1 MGSERPRGC
10 LLASS
15 LLHIID
21 FFFKKKRTLS
31 PALLPAPFHLPITPS
46 PPTGGRAALEDGGQ
60 GRGSSARGPGRARG
74 GGEGREAQGHP
85 AQAHNAAQAAGLLVT
100 WGEGT
105 GGTRGSREVSGG
117 DKSFSDGAIRGRGI
131 VCDKEASSV
140 PAVATPASGSDWALV
155 FWRHGWL
162 VDGRAVLMGQC
173 GCCRVSIGTGVYC
186 PVGFN
191 HLFLS
196 QWAGLTRGWQRRQSH
211 DSQAPST
218 TPEQPG
224 VCVGSRWVGPGHIHP
239 HGRRGDGRRWA
250 YATAAVVGVWWGW
263 RRGVRLAVVG

>member
-21 FFFKKKRTLS
+21 FFFFKKRTLS

-100 WGEGT
+100 WERSRDK
-105 GGTRGSREVSGG
+105 GG
-117 DKSFSDGAIRGRGI
+117 RGRG
-131 VCDKEASSV
+131 D
-140 PAVATPASGSDWALV
+140 GSQGEDTTESPNRDTQAE
-155 FWRHGWL
+155 RGMERREMPRNTEI
-162 VDGRAVLMGQC
+162 GGMG
-173 GCCRVSIGTGVYC
+173 
-186 PVGFN
+186 
-191 HLFLS
+191 
-196 QWAGLTRGWQRRQSH
+196 
-211 DSQAPST
+211 
-218 TPEQPG
+218 
-224 VCVGSRWVGPGHIHP
+224 GP
-239 HGRRGDGRRWA
+239 RRWREVKRSESQSA
-250 YATAAVVGVWWGW
+250 STKKVQTQGRGETGLGGGW
-263 RRGVRLAVVG
+263 CPLSLPIQPCPPLFSPSPRSPGLRPKGSSW

>member
-21 FFFKKKRTLS
+21 FFFFKKRTLS

-117 DKSFSDGAIRGRGI
+117 DKS
-131 VCDKEASSV
+131 
-140 PAVATPASGSDWALV
+140 W
-155 FWRHGWL
+155 
-162 VDGRAVLMGQC
+162 GQKY
-173 GCCRVSIGTGVYC
+173 R
-186 PVGFN
+186 
-191 HLFLS
+191 
-196 QWAGLTRGWQRRQSH
+196 
-211 DSQAPST
+211 
-218 TPEQPG
+218 E
-224 VCVGSRWVGPGHIHP
+224 SRM
-239 HGRRGDGRRWA
+239 GDGRQMGGSPTQAHCWGDGE
-250 YATAAVVGVWWGW
+250 TPGCLPPLWCFPGGDGSGEMGAARDIKYG
-263 RRGVRLAVVG
+263 RSFRGGLGGKGLVH